1 MAFQILLEQVDL
13 INGQRDDPAV
23 HVGASQNHRAGQV
36 VLAAHLQHL
45 HRIVAEQQRGIGKV
59 QAGII
64 LLKAGQDGVIIPT
77 YNERENIENIIR
89 AVFGL
94 PKIFH
99 ILVIEDGSPDGT
111 ANIVKTLQQEFPE
124 RLFMIERKGKLGLG
138 TAYIAGFKWALEHSY
153 EYIFEMDA
161 DFSHNP
167 NDLPRLYQACAEA
180 RGDVA
185 VGSRYVSG
193 VNVVNWPMGR
203 VLMSYFAS
211 KYVQFITGIPI
222 HDTTAGFVCYR
233 RQVLETID
241 LEHIRFKG
249 YAFQIEMKFTA
260 YKCGF
265 KIIEVPVIFINRELG
280 TSKMNSSIF
289 GEAVFGVIKLK
300 VNSWFHKFPQK
311 K

>member
-1 MAFQILLEQVDL
+1 MQTSDSI
-13 INGQRDDPAV
+13 
-23 HVGASQNHRAGQV
+23 
-36 VLAAHLQHL
+36 
-45 HRIVAEQQRGIGKV
+45 
-59 QAGII
+59 
-64 LLKAGQDGVIIPT
+64 VIIPT

-94 PKIFH
+94 EKIFH
-99 ILVIEDGSPDGT
+99 ILIIEDGSPDGT
-111 ANIVKTLQQEFPE
+111 ATIVKTLQQEFPDH
-124 RLFMIERKGKLGLG
+124 LFMIERKGKLGLG
-138 TAYIAGFKWALEHSY
+138 TAYITGFKWALEHSY

-167 NDLPRLYQACAEA
+167 NDLPRLYDACANQG
-180 RGDVA
+180 GDVA
-185 VGSRYVSG
+185 IGSRYVSG

-211 KYVQFITGIPI
+211 KYVRIVTGLPI
-222 HDTTAGFVCYR
+222 HDTTAGFKCYR

-241 LEHIRFKG
+241 LDHIRFKG

-311 K
+311 TK